1 MIAIERVDVVFGR
14 TVALDCVDVTLEP
27 GITGLFGPNGS
38 GKSTLLRVL
47 AGLLAPSSGR
57 AVIGGLPC
65 HPPAPETRAITG
77 YSGHSTGLYPDLTVA
92 ENLDLFAGLTG
103 AGPERPA
110 HVLDVLGLAGNAGE
124 RVRTLSA
131 GLKRRVAVARAL
143 LHDPEVLL
151 LDEPYANVDDDAAE
165 LISAAIVSWCRPGR
179 TGVVATH
186 GAKRVRPYATTSLVL
201 RRGALAAHRAL
212 DGAQ

>member
-1 MIAIERVDVVFGR
+1 MIAIERVDVVFGH

-212 DGAQ
+212 DGAP